1 MMNKV
6 NFDSRYTFY
15 TLIDK
20 NNPMIN
26 GLILPSVGDM
36 ELGLVQRTLANSLFS
51 RIFDSFSDLVSL
63 LDISG
68 NTDSDLM
75 EKVLLC
81 DEDIYLHIED
91 IIRTNRDQ
99 KDFLSSLFHFHFVLS
114 DFIYYYRSSCVATVD
129 NEGFEIL
136 EDTPIS
142 SYIEN
147 SLRVHFDKL
156 NPIFKFNDFLK
167 SVLKSL

>member
-1 MMNKV
+1 MSKI
-6 NFDSRYTFY
+6 NFDSQYIFY

-20 NNPMIN
+20 LNPIIN

-36 ELGLVQRTLANSLFS
+36 ELGFVQRTLSNSLFS

-75 EKVLLC
+75 EKILLC
-81 DEDIYLHIED
+81 DEDILIFVED
-91 IIRTNRDQ
+91 LIKTNSDQ
-99 KDFLSSLFHFHFVLS
+99 KDFLNSLHHFHFVLC
-114 DFIYYYRSSCVATVD
+114 DFLHFYRKSYVSIID
-129 NEGFEIL
+129 NEGYEIL
-136 EDTPIS
+136 DDTPIC

-147 SLRVHFDKL
+147 QLRPFFDKL
-156 NPIFKFNDFLK
+156 NPIIKFNEFIR